1 GVCPTTNNLH
11 LGDNSAGVPPS
22 DYIDDVT
29 GEDRTKQPVINVD
42 EKKVLDKDYPLPIY
56 QELPVLRAIGMDV
69 QITPDLNVNLSIISK
84 SRNQSLRS
92 QYGGVRPNHHE
103 SLSYITTEQRRV
115 VLCLTPVRD
124 ITPRIEP
131 ESMPSVVPRIVHI
144 SLKKEEGSLGLTLRG
159 GVHPDPLL
167 CRPLVITYVRPGG
180 PAHRYPLCDHHH
192 YLGVFGSR

>member
-1 GVCPTTNNLH
+1 MSCGVCPTTNILQ

-29 GEDRTKQPVINVD
+29 GEDRTKQHTITVD
-42 EKKVLDKDYPLPIY
+42 EKKVLDKDYPLPIH
-56 QELPVLRAIGMDV
+56 
-69 QITPDLNVNLSIISK
+69 
-84 SRNQSLRS
+84 QS
-92 QYGGVRPNHHE
+92 
-103 SLSYITTEQRRV
+103 
-115 VLCLTPVRD
+115 
-124 ITPRIEP
+124 

-180 PAHRYPLCDHHH
+180 PAHRVRCLVTVPNTITRNYTHSRDRQGHLVASGHTRSPICYPQPTLVQPPRKTHHPKLTPSARQVEQPSSP
-192 YLGVFGSR
+192 YSP